1 MSDVER
7 LFSEPPGPTVVNCDW
22 CGSPAVVCAFAEVHT
37 GGTPARLGFCEDHH
51 RQLLDT
57 GDGTLGG
64 ERAAYERRRTERDA
78 EVRRQRTAWRK
89 RKAARQAAARGR
101 DGARGAPPGDTGA
114 SAGAALSVDPAC
126 PRDSEEL
133 VAAILAGERP
143 VSPVASVDPRLEDP
157 ARRVER
163 LQEALWPLVK
173 LAEECG
179 IYVDCNPSQRHSVM
193 IVGEVP
199 VQALFQARDL
209 LKHERER

>member
-1 MSDVER
+1 M
-7 LFSEPPGPTVVNCDW
+7 
-22 CGSPAVVCAFAEVHT
+22 
-37 GGTPARLGFCEDHH
+37 
-51 RQLLDT
+51 
-57 GDGTLGG
+57 
-64 ERAAYERRRTERDA
+64 
-78 EVRRQRTAWRK
+78 
-89 RKAARQAAARGR
+89 
-101 DGARGAPPGDTGA
+101 
-114 SAGAALSVDPAC
+114 SVDPAC

-193 IVGEVP
+193 VVGEVP